1 MALDPLSG
9 AVFLNPAL
17 AAPLALAGTAVSVL
31 GTVMAGKAQQ
41 EEAKLNAFQ
50 METQKKENQ
59 VTAMQQARAR
69 REEYD
74 LATSANL
81 AAFAAQGRDIDADRS
96 VERFL
101 REQKKLVAQDVGR
114 IDQQAQLENS
124 RLTLA
129 AMTERRRGRNAL
141 YSSLFSAVGTVG
153 EGYYKYKTIE
163 V

>member
-1 MALDPLSG
+1 MNPFLVMSAIS
-9 AVFLNPAL
+9 AVGQV
-17 AAPLALAGTAVSVL
+17 AAGM
-31 GTVMAGKAQQ
+31 GAQQ
-41 EEAKLNAFQ
+41 EAQLNAFQ
-50 METQKKENQ
+50 METQKKQNK
-59 VTAMQQARAR
+59 TAALQQARAR

-74 LATSANL
+74 LATSANI
-81 AAFAAQGRDIDADRS
+81 AAFAASGRDIGADRS
-96 VERFL
+96 VEAFL
-101 REQKKLVAQDVGR
+101 ERQKQIIGQDVGR

-153 EGYYKYKTIE
+153 EGYYKYKTVE

>member
-1 MALDPLSG
+1 MIQLIAAGIG
-9 AVFLNPAL
+9 AVGQI
-17 AAPLALAGTAVSVL
+17 AAGQ
-31 GTVMAGKAQQ
+31 AQKQ
-41 EEAKLNAFQ
+41 ASELNAFQ
-50 METQKKENQ
+50 IETDKEMNK
-59 VTAMQQARAR
+59 VQALQASRAR